1 MSWQLALVGIVVIP
15 LLIIPTRKVGRTR
28 FQLLT
33 ESQAKY
39 RCAGYQEDGFPGGR
53 WRIPTKSEIRFIA
66 QLSAKGVFEFMFSG
80 DYWSANGVVNVN
92 KDNGTVSDKNAS
104 TAMLRCVY
112 DSWYWGDEQ
121 WNPRTEF
128 VWGDRK

>member
-1 MSWQLALVGIVVIP
+1 
-15 LLIIPTRKVGRTR
+15 
-28 FQLLT
+28 
-33 ESQAKY
+33 
-39 RCAGYQEDGFPGGR
+39 
-53 WRIPTKSEIRFIA
+53 
-66 QLSAKGVFEFMFSG
+66 MFSG